1 MMQLETQNKELI
13 VRKRMVAFLEK
24 ALRFFGYDFRHDDY
38 KKIVYA
44 ESACKTPFEEK
55 VKSMYDAYYY
65 LLSNAKSPLSSDIL
79 KKFFFLWNEIEPN
92 ETMLIRMTTKFFGLI
107 DMPMIEKA
115 IEYHLY
121 IFSEL
126 CDWKDDERTIVSL
139 MFFNYALVKSGVPSL
154 RFRTSALETYM
165 QSRRTY
171 FEGDKTSLYEFF
183 LQQLSE
189 AKFQDRSY
197 YRALQPLTTKDVFDR
212 ILQDKEQLQTRY
224 GIESVAIFGSF
235 SKELQH
241 IDSDIDLLIVFS
253 QGLSYEI
260 KSRYKEDFANRYF
273 DIFNR
278 YIDITEISEY
288 VNDWIVKEITTYK
301 KIF

>member
-1 MMQLETQNKELI
+1 M

-79 KKFFFLWNEIEPN
+79 KKFFFLWNEIEPD

-121 IFSEL
+121 VFSEL

-154 RFRTSALETYM
+154 RFRTSVLETYM
-165 QSRRTY
+165 QCRRAY

-183 LQQLSE
+183 LHQLSE

-212 ILQDKEQLQTRY
+212 ILQEQRAVANTLWDRECGNYLLCFQKNCNILIPTSICLLYFRRVCLTR
-224 GIESVAIFGSF
+224 
-235 SKELQH
+235 L
-241 IDSDIDLLIVFS
+241 
-253 QGLSYEI
+253 
-260 KSRYKEDFANRYF
+260 NR
-273 DIFNR
+273 D
-278 YIDITEISEY
+278 T
-288 VNDWIVKEITTYK
+288 K
-301 KIF
+301 KILRIDTLTYSIGISTSRR